1 MRRWTSH
8 ISIVLLFA
16 ISLGITWQA
25 ITIVHF
31 YANQDQIENEYCVNK
46 DKPELECHGKCH
58 LSEVLSN
65 ELEEYAD
72 LNVKLT
78 SSLIVF
84 QAFQAPN
91 EFSFDFSSKQF
102 KTFASEK
109 SAINSGFL
117 LKPLDPPEII
127 S

>member
-1 MRRWTSH
+1 MRRWAH

-31 YANQDQIENEYCVNK
+31 YSNQDQIENDYCVNK
-46 DKPELECHGKCH
+46 NKPELECHGKCH
-58 LSEVLSN
+58 LSKVLSHQ
-65 ELEEYAD
+65 LDDYTD
-72 LNVKLT
+72 LNLKLN

-84 QAFQAPN
+84 QAFQN
-91 EFSFDFSSKQF
+91 VTQF
-102 KTFASEK
+102 TFNLANAEQNLYALQK
-109 SAINSGFL
+109 VDLNGGFVQSL
-117 LKPLDPPEII
+117 LNPPEII